1 MINAAV
7 PMKQHLLVDCYVF
20 LFFYCLKYYTI
31 IYFCFAVKIEF
42 LSGFI
47 LGNNFKIEFLC
58 GLFPVLFWEIT
69 LRLGLFWTAN
79 LSSYSS
85 CFSLWRQR
93 QNFHF
98 GKKKNQTCLPSW
110 KSKIICD
117 DFPQLTFAL
126 IVQPS
131 DPHHLHLSDALWFLP
146 PWHTDLQV
154 PGA

>member
-93 QNFHF
+93 QNFHS
-98 GKKKNQTCLPSW
+98 GKINIATGETSPVISSLN
-110 KSKIICD
+110 IM
-117 DFPQLTFAL
+117 TFITRL
-126 IVQPS
+126 FS
-131 DPHHLHLSDALWFLP
+131 SLDKFHHRMTFI
-146 PWHTDLQV
+146 TK
-154 PGA
+154 